1 MTRCGRRSTPPT
13 SRELFRILGTTGA
26 PIVGVKP
33 TCFGPDT
40 LPGGEPQ
47 APENLDPAR
56 VQAVAGA
63 WQAAARGTGVRL
75 LDLDAVMCPGG
86 VADPA
91 IRADGVHFT
100 VAGADRVAPTV
111 ATALRRAV
119 REASARRGSAS
130 GPVTI
135 SSMRASVFSMF
146 FTRVL
151 ASHAHERLAQP
162 RFLGDVPG
170 SRTSVR
176 RRPARARSARSV
188 RRRASPP
195 RHRRGVCHAMRR
207 FSSNSMTCRHRIRD
221 AHLHRHPELRA
232 QAARSEPAFAPG
244 AVVLGRRSAWRGSA
258 SRSKIFSGGAGII
271 RSTESTSLVRPWA
284 ERTGAGGRMPG
295 RPVPIPTAREEP
307 PWPWRPTT
315 SSPSRS

>member
-1 MTRCGRRSTPPT
+1 MMRRLASPLVVLVAVGSLAVLGAGPAAARGRARVPDPIRVLVVGESQAGTLAVGAPRPPDHHGLVAQPGLALWDSTILGCSISSVPTFVLADGEHAANRCGGTGYWQQYWTTAVQRTKPDVVFVMAGARDLYDVAAPDGGVIHPGDPVWTAQYT
-13 SRELFRILGTTGA
+13 ADVRELFRILGTTGA

-91 IRADGVHFT
+91 IRADGTHFT

-119 REASARRGSAS
+119 REASARRGSAPRPRS
-130 GPVTI
+130 GP
-135 SSMRASVFSMF
+135 A
-146 FTRVL
+146 
-151 ASHAHERLAQP
+151 
-162 RFLGDVPG
+162 
-170 SRTSVR
+170 
-176 RRPARARSARSV
+176 
-188 RRRASPP
+188 
-195 RHRRGVCHAMRR
+195 RRG
-207 FSSNSMTCRHRIRD
+207 
-221 AHLHRHPELRA
+221 
-232 QAARSEPAFAPG
+232 
-244 AVVLGRRSAWRGSA
+244 
-258 SRSKIFSGGAGII
+258 
-271 RSTESTSLVRPWA
+271 
-284 ERTGAGGRMPG
+284 
-295 RPVPIPTAREEP
+295 
-307 PWPWRPTT
+307 
-315 SSPSRS
+315 